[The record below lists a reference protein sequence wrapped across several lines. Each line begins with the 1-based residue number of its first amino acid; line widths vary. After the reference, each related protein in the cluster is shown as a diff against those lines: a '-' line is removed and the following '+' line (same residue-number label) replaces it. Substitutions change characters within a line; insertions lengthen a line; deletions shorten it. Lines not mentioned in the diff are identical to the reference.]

1 RRLCR
6 GPVSRHTA
14 VPVAP
19 ARRVPAW
26 CDGPAG
32 HVARLGVAVG
42 PRLRDARRREGPGPA
57 DAAAPRPAPSRGGAG
72 GRDGRRR
79 AGGHPRP
86 RPRSALMA
94 LTGRLGLLALLGAI
108 VPLFVPSWWS
118 LFAVW
123 GALLMGVVIDFAL
136 AGNVRALRFHRS

>member
-1 RRLCR
+1 
-6 GPVSRHTA
+6 
-14 VPVAP
+14 
-19 ARRVPAW
+19 
-26 CDGPAG
+26 
-32 HVARLGVAVG
+32 
-42 PRLRDARRREGPGPA
+42 RDARRREGPGPA

-136 AGNVRALRFHRS
+136 AGNVRALRFHRSGDTSVRLGGTAKVDLIVENLGRRRLKARIR